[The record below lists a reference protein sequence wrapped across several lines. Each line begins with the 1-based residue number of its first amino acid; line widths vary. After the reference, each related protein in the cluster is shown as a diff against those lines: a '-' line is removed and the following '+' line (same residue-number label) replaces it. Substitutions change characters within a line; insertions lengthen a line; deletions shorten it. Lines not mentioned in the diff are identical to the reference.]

1 MRLIFDD
8 AEITLTEATLE
19 KVLQEVALLT
29 RQANEGGRVVAHIL
43 VDGQDVADLEA
54 FLRGRVYPPPE
65 VIKITTLTPTALV
78 NEAISTALTFLPSL
92 HEDILQKAAKLIQGQ
107 NIGGDSWGR
116 FLEGLDWLNS
126 LLAAVLQ
133 HYHLTEPKKKEVSFL
148 AEELR
153 QSLREMAAA
162 WEQGDVVGLA
172 DALEYRLAPLID
184 DYLAFFTSLS
194 IVGGSASDS
203 SSQPDL
209 SQKRPPV
216 TKV

>member
-8 AEITLTEATLE
+8 AEITLTEATIE
-19 KVLQEVALLT
+19 EVLQEVALLT

-65 VIKITTLTPTALV
+65 VIKITTLTPSTLV

-107 NIGGDSWGR
+107 NISGDSWAR

-126 LLAAVLQ
+126 LLAGVMQ
-133 HYHLTEPKKKEVSFL
+133 HRPLAEPKKKEVSFL

-153 QSLREMAAA
+153 QSVKEMAAA
-162 WEQGDVVGLA
+162 WEQEDVVGLA

-184 DYLAFFTSLS
+184 DCLAFLTSLS
-194 IVGGSASDS
+194 SEGE
-203 SSQPDL
+203 
-209 SQKRPPV
+209 RR
-216 TKV
+216 

>member
-1 MRLIFDD
+1 MKAGGKMRLIFDD
-8 AEITLTEATLE
+8 VEITLTNATTE
-19 KVLQEVALLT
+19 EVLQEVALLT

-78 NEAISTALTFLPSL
+78 SEAINTALIFLPSL
-92 HEDILQKAAKLIQGQ
+92 HEDILQKATKLVQGQ

-126 LLAAVLQ
+126 LLAGVLQ
-133 HYHLTEPKKKEVSFL
+133 HHHLSEPKKKEVSFL

-184 DYLAFFTSLS
+184 DCLAFFTSLS
-194 IVGGSASDS
+194 SEEE
-203 SSQPDL
+203 
-209 SQKRPPV
+209 RR
-216 TKV
+216 